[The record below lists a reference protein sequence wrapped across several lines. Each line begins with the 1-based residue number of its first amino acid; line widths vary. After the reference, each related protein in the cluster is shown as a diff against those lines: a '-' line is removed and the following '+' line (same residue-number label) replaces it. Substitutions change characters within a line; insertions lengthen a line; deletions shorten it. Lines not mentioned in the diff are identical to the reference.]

1 MGARQIEHL
10 KSQGTDIARRSSV
23 SKPDGASPIHP
34 GMKSRSASNVTV
46 PSRQCK
52 TFAVPKITHGMTSDS
67 ERGHYDPSL
76 ASAIFGE
83 AARAS
88 DDYARDL
95 HAVPPPNVK
104 GD

>member
-23 SKPDGASPIHP
+23 SKPDGASPISP
-34 GMKSRSASNVTV
+34 GMKSR
-46 PSRQCK
+46 
-52 TFAVPKITHGMTSDS
+52 
-67 ERGHYDPSL
+67 RGHYDPSL